1 VPVRATARR
10 SLCTRSR
17 IVGDPTTEISTADVL
32 VYGCSAELMGSV
44 FFLVLEE
51 CYGSNN
57 SCCFSHVG
65 SQSLLDVLENTVHFY
80 ESNGPQL
87 IMILCSFKYHYVLF

>member
-65 SQSLLDVLENTVHFY
+65 SRHF
-80 ESNGPQL
+80 L
-87 IMILCSFKYHYVLF
+87 MCWRILSIFMNLTSIVNNDTW